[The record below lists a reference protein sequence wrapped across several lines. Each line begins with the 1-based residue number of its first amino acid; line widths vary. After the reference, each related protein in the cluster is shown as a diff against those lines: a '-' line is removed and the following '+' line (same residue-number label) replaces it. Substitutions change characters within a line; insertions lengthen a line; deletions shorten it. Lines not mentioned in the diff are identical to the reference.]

1 MRSRNSK
8 VRGSIFT
15 QPVRKLSLKPFQLSD
30 PSDFQELS
38 IILQKASA
46 ARSEFEVLR
55 LKKTFFELF
64 PFFQKLMVEASEA
77 TILTLVQDMSYEFQP
92 RRKPLFHI
100 GDSGTKFYLILK
112 GSVYVL
118 AREKGLE
125 ATETKKPAE
134 SERRIGL
141 LKLRSGAMIEDEALF
156 NNLQATSPLA
166 RQQSIKYDKLIGKV
180 HSITKAKL
188 SIMREELTDEEL
200 MTLKYPDLYIDRVLG
215 YGEAFGELAL
225 RHADAKR
232 MATIVCKEDCH
243 FGVISKNIFQRALDA
258 HFNRVMNSNL
268 MFFRKHPLFCE
279 WEDAQLEQFYHHV
292 GEKKWVKNQ
301 IIYEEGET
309 ADFFYLIK
317 EGEVEVKNNII
328 CQVYRNSYEN

>member
-1 MRSRNSK
+1 
-8 VRGSIFT
+8 
-15 QPVRKLSLKPFQLSD
+15 
-30 PSDFQELS
+30 
-38 IILQKASA
+38 
-46 ARSEFEVLR
+46 
-55 LKKTFFELF
+55 
-64 PFFQKLMVEASEA
+64 MVEASEA
-77 TILTLVQDMSYEFQP
+77 TITTLVQDMSYEFQP

-125 ATETKKPAE
+125 ATTEARKPVE
-134 SERRIGL
+134 SERKIPM
-141 LKLRSGAMIEDEALF
+141 LKLRSGATIEDDEIV
-156 NNLQATSPLA
+156 NNLQAVSPLA

-215 YGEAFGELAL
+215 FGEAFGELAL

-258 HFNRVMNSNL
+258 HFNRVMNGNL
-268 MFFRKHPLFCE
+268 VFFRKHPLFCE
-279 WEDAQLEQFYHHV
+279 WEDAQLEQFYQHV
-292 GEKKWVKNQ
+292 GERKWGKNQ
-301 IIYEEGET
+301 VIYGEGES

-317 EGEVEVKNNII
+317 EGEVEVFKNLREGNFISKMI
-328 CQVYRNSYEN
+328 DLEKSATKTRNQREKPGI